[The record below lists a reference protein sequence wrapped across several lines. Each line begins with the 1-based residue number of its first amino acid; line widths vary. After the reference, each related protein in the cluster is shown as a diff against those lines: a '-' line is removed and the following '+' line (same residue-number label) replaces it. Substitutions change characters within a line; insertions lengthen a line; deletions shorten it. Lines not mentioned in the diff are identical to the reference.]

1 MNDSRL
7 ELHEILCEII
17 NITEPDGDRHVYFQP
32 PSSVNMKYPAIRYK
46 LKDVGVL
53 HANDEAYLQ
62 NTAYEAV
69 LIDPNP
75 DCAIF
80 AKMIKLPYCK
90 FDRPYTK
97 DNLNHYTFTIYYK

>member
-1 MNDSRL
+1 MSERL

-32 PSSVNMKYPAIRYK
+32 PPSVQMKYPAIVYK
-46 LKDVGVL
+46 LKAIDPL
-53 HANDEAYLQ
+53 HADDGMYLH
-62 NTAYEAV
+62 NTAYEAI

-75 DCAIF
+75 DCEIF
-80 AKMIKLPYCK
+80 AKMIRLPYCK